1 MKQKQ
6 NIGIVVALVVIII
19 LLVLFYVNACSS
31 APPAPTPATVSVEA
45 SPATGTTEIKAGV
58 LSNVNLR
65 SGPGINYAVV
75 GSVPADSEVTVI
87 GRTEDGQWL
96 RVKSDAAEQVWV
108 TADAALIKI
117 EQALLNSL
125 PVVEAP
131 ALPYDVNN
139 PKVND
144 VLSKIPLVLHN
155 AQSFTCASHG
165 GLNNPIISLQ
175 EGNVIGPHAG
185 DFVMGQDNVLF
196 KYTGGSLVLIRENPV
211 ARFEGGAET
220 LPFDKAMQLFQNG
233 AIVWTGTFG
242 QSPGRGVTGCDPA
255 MK

>member
-6 NIGIVVALVVIII
+6 NIGIVVALIVIVG
-19 LLVLFYVNACSS
+19 LLVLFYANACSGTT
-31 APPAPTPATVSVEA
+31 PAPAPATTAAET
-45 SPATGTTEIKAGV
+45 SPAAEIKAEA

-65 SGPGINYAVV
+65 SGPGANYAIV
-75 GSVPADSEVTVI
+75 GSVPANSEVTVI

-108 TADAALIKI
+108 TADAALVKI
-117 EQALLNSL
+117 DSSSLNSL

-131 ALPYDVNN
+131 PLAYDINN

-144 VLSKIPLVLHN
+144 VLNKIPLVLHN
-155 AQSFTCASHG
+155 AQSFACASHG
-165 GLNNPIISLQ
+165 GLNNPIIPLQ
-175 EGNVIGPHAG
+175 EGNVLGPHAG

-196 KYTGGSLVLIRENPV
+196 KYSGGSLVLIRENPV

-233 AIVWTGTFG
+233 EIVWTGTFG